1 MCGIVGIIS
10 MGRNAFWNAQQK
22 AFKNLLYL
30 DAFRGEDG
38 TGVFGVT
45 KEGNVQMLKSVLPA
59 GVFVYSDEYKE
70 FEKKM
75 MHKFNIVVGH
85 NRKATVGKITDETA
99 HPFISGNIVMVHN
112 GKLDNHRKHHDTEV
126 DSEALCKYLAEHD
139 ENLVEA
145 LSKLD
150 GAFSVVWYNA
160 QTKKLRFWRNDLRPM
175 YHAVINGAGQPMTYF
190 SSERSIL
197 ASACARANVT
207 ISDPEKSIYELAPD
221 MLHELDMDAKVLGW
235 VSTDIP
241 KPKKEYPKSSHYYNS
256 WYFNQNDDDY
266 AVNDDT
272 APFTPTKTTTETKTT
287 TTTTTKKEHE
297 NVALLTSNKRKKGA
311 AGPVTFQSLEP
322 LLNQSVLFRLV
333 DYVEEPHFT
342 DANYIEAFFNESTT
356 AVCEKVSNEF
366 IKKLERI
373 PHKVKFFKGKVIRI
387 KSFANGTTFE
397 LELDPNSLTIPYYF
411 LDASGKL
418 VSYESIEEMGGEDMV
433 YCCEDNCYNFIMKEE
448 YELASFQ
455 LQHDAKG
462 NLISHHVMCPDCTKD
477 YAKTK
482 GKVTH

>member
-99 HPFISGNIVMVHN
+99 HPFISGNVVMVHN
-112 GKLDNHRKHHDTEV
+112 GKLDNHRKHHETEV
-126 DSEALCKYLAEHD
+126 DSEALCKYLEEHD
-139 ENLVEA
+139 ANLVEA
-145 LSKLD
+145 ISKLD

-160 QTKKLRFWRNDLRPM
+160 QSKKLRFWRNDLRPM
-175 YHAVINGAGQPMTYF
+175 FHAIINTAGQPMTYF

-197 ASACARANVT
+197 ASACARAGVT
-207 ISDPEKSIYELAPD
+207 ISDPEKTIYELAPD
-221 MLHELDMDAKVLGW
+221 MLHELDMEAKTLGW

-241 KPKKEYPKSSHYYNS
+241 KVKKEYPKSTYYSS
-256 WYFNQNDDDY
+256 WYFGQGDDDY
-266 AVNDDT
+266 SANDDT
-272 APFTPTKTTTETKTT
+272 PAVSTTKTTEKKTTPSETKGT
-287 TTTTTKKEHE
+287 
-297 NVALLTSNKRKKGA
+297 VALLTSNKKKKGSN
-311 AGPVTFQSLEP
+311 PVTFQSLEP

-333 DYVEEPHFT
+333 DYVEEPHFH
-342 DANYIEAFFNESTT
+342 DCSYIEAFFNESTT
-356 AVCEKVSNEF
+356 ATCEKVPDSF
-366 IKKLERI
+366 IKQLENI
-373 PHKVKFFKGKVIRI
+373 PHKIKFFKGVVTKI
-387 KSFANGTTFE
+387 KSYAPSSTFE
-397 LELDPNSLTIPYYF
+397 LELDPNTLRIPHYF
-411 LDASGKL
+411 LEAGGKL
-418 VSYESIEEMGGEDMV
+418 VSYESIEEIGGEELI
-433 YCCEDNCYNFIMKEE
+433 YCCEDQCYNFIPKDDWEK
-448 YELASFQ
+448 STFQ

-462 NLISHHVMCPDCTKD
+462 NLVTHHIMCPDCTKK
-477 YAKTK
+477 YATTK